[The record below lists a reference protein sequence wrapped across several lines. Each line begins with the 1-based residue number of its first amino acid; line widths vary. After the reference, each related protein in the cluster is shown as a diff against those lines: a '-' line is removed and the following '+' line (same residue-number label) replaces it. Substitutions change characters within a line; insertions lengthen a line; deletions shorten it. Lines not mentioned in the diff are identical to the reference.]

1 MGALFSIIG
10 IILSF
15 VAGITLLKRTI
26 LNKGFVIK
34 KAKVIGFE
42 AYTYSIP
49 GIEYNTVHN
58 TKLYPI
64 IEVEDENKYVKI
76 AISIFEKK
84 CNLES
89 GDEIEVVYP
98 KGRLEK
104 VKIYSRDKIY
114 NFYYLVL
121 IMGLLI
127 TILSIRII

>member
-42 AYTYSIP
+42 AYNYSIP
-49 GIEYNTVHN
+49 GIECNTVHN

-64 IEVEDENKYVKI
+64 IEVEDENK
-76 AISIFEKK
+76 
-84 CNLES
+84 
-89 GDEIEVVYP
+89 
-98 KGRLEK
+98 
-104 VKIYSRDKIY
+104 
-114 NFYYLVL
+114 
-121 IMGLLI
+121 
-127 TILSIRII
+127 

>member
-49 GIEYNTVHN
+49 GIECNTVHN

-84 CNLES
+84 CNLE
-89 GDEIEVVYP
+89 DEIEVVYP